1 MSCIKGSKKT
11 GGRKKGTPNKPTAG
25 VRAILDELKYDPV
38 REMVRIAN
46 LATKKGD
53 HALAGSMA
61 KEVAQYIYP
70 KRKQVEHLGEDGRK
84 LFPTIEIHVTRDPE
98 PMTLSG
104 DFIEG

>member
-1 MSCIKGSKKT
+1 
-11 GGRKKGTPNKPTAG
+11 
-25 VRAILDELKYDPV
+25 
-38 REMVRIAN
+38 
-46 LATKKGD
+46 
-53 HALAGSMA
+53 MA